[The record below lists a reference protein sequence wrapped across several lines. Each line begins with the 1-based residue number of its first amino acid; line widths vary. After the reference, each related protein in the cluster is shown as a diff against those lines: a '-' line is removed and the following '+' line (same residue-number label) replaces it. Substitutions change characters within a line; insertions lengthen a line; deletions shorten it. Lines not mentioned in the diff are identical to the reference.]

1 MFAADTLIDSISQ
14 AVIATDLKGTIVS
27 WNHGAE
33 KVYGKSASAVIGR
46 PLGEVVPEDDPL
58 AEPSRLFEELRAGR
72 SWSGAR
78 RVDHQGGLVFLTA
91 VPIRENSVV
100 TGFVIVG
107 TPLDGF
113 EPPVGESERLRQR
126 EAQLRQAQQTAR
138 IASWGW
144 HIPSD
149 TIEGSAE
156 LLEILDLDP
165 ADGLTLSE
173 LLAKY
178 VHPDDRDRLVAACEA
193 ARAEDLP
200 LDVEQRFRTPAGSE
214 RILHLRGQRV
224 LDQHGNAV
232 RIAGVVQDVTERRR
246 LENRLLQAERVSSLG
261 RLAASVAHEFNNVL
275 MGIQPFVDL
284 LTRKAG
290 SDPTVQ
296 LAAPRIADAVARGK
310 RITQEIL
317 RFTRIAEPS
326 RVAVNVAEWLQAF
339 QPELE
344 QLAGPAV
351 TVTVESDP
359 SLTMLADAH
368 QLRQVFANL
377 VVNAHHAMPNGG
389 RLDVRATADTLRNAN
404 DRPIDAVHFTISDT
418 GIGIPQETLRY
429 IFEPLFTTRKFGGT
443 GLGLAVA
450 SQVVQQHEGHIFAES
465 TLGEGTT
472 FHVVLPASEPAM
484 AAPSRKQP
492 ARLRGHTLP
501 AETHVMMIED
511 DDSVG
516 TGLAALLDFEGIS
529 VDWVRLGAEA
539 VARVTARMPDA
550 VIFDLGLPDVD
561 GLTLYDEIA
570 SRWPNLPVL
579 FSTGHGDETLLKNH
593 VVGKHV
599 GYLQKPYDSDVL
611 LAELE
616 KLLA

>member
-14 AVIATDLKGTIVS
+14 AVIATDLAGTIVS
-27 WNHGAE
+27 WNHGAQE
-33 KVYGKSASAVIGR
+33 LYGKSASAVIGQ
-46 PLGEVVPEDDPL
+46 PLGEVVPKDDPL
-58 AEPSRLFEELRAGR
+58 AEPSRVFEELRAGR
-72 SWSGAR
+72 PWSGAR
-78 RVDHQGGLVFLTA
+78 RVDHHGGLVFLNA
-91 VPIRENSVV
+91 APIRENAVIS
-100 TGFVIVG
+100 GFVIVG
-107 TPLDGF
+107 TPLNGF
-113 EPPVGESERLRQR
+113 EPPAGESERLRQR

-149 TIEGSAE
+149 AIEGSAD
-156 LLEILDLDP
+156 LLEILDLEP

-178 VHPDDRDRLVAACEA
+178 VHPEDRDRLAAACET

-200 LDVEQRFRTPAGSE
+200 LDAEHRFRTPAGTE
-214 RILHLRGQRV
+214 RVLHLRGQRV
-224 LDQHGNAV
+224 LDQRGNAV
-232 RIAGVVQDVTERRR
+232 RIAGVIQDVTERRR

-275 MGIQPFVDL
+275 MGIQPFIDL

-290 SDPTVQ
+290 TDPTVQ

-326 RVAVNVAEWLQAF
+326 RVAVNVTEWLQAF

-351 TVTVESDP
+351 AVSVASDP
-359 SLTMLADAH
+359 ALTMLADAH

-389 RLDVRATADTLRNAN
+389 RLEIRAVADTMRNAH
-404 DRPIDAVHFTISDT
+404 DRPIDAVHFTIADT
-418 GIGIPQETLRY
+418 GVGMPQDTLRY
-429 IFEPLFTTRKFGGT
+429 IFEPLFTTKKFGGT

-450 SQVVQQHEGHIFAES
+450 SQVVQQHEGHIFTES

-472 FHVVLPASEPAM
+472 FHIVLPASEPA
-484 AAPSRKQP
+484 AATLHREQP
-492 ARLRGHTLP
+492 ARPRGHTLRP
-501 AETHVMMIED
+501 GTHVMMIED
-511 DDSVG
+511 DESVG
-516 TGLAALLDFEGIS
+516 TGLAALLDYEGIS

-539 VARVTARMPDA
+539 VARIAARRPDA

-561 GLTLYDEIA
+561 GLTLYDEVA
-570 SRWPNLPVL
+570 SRWPDLPVL
-579 FSTGHGDETLLKNH
+579 FSTGHGDENLLKNH

-599 GYLQKPYDSDVL
+599 GYLQKPYESDAL

-616 KLLA
+616 KLLG

>member
-1 MFAADTLIDSISQ
+1 MFGADILLDSISQ
-14 AVIATDLKGTIVS
+14 AVIATDLAGKVVS
-27 WNHGAE
+27 WNQGAQE
-33 KVYGKSASAVIGR
+33 LYGKTASAVIGR
-46 PLGEVVPEDDPL
+46 PLEEVVPEDDPL
-58 AEPSRLFEELRAGR
+58 AETSRLFEELRAGR

-78 RVDHQGGLVFLTA
+78 RVDHESGLVFLTA
-91 VPIRENSVV
+91 SPIRKNNAIS
-100 TGFVIVG
+100 GFVIVG

-113 EPPVGESERLRQR
+113 EPPVGEGERLRQR

-149 TIEGSAE
+149 AIEGSAE

-165 ADGLTLSE
+165 AGGLTLSE
-173 LLAKY
+173 LLTTY
-178 VHPDDRDRLVAACEA
+178 VHPDDRDRVAAACES

-200 LDVEQRFRTPAGSE
+200 LDIEHRFRTPAGSE
-214 RILHLRGQRV
+214 RVLHLRGQRV
-224 LDQHGNAV
+224 LDQRGNAT
-232 RIAGVVQDVTERRR
+232 RIVGVVQDVTERRR
-246 LENRLLQAERVSSLG
+246 LESRLLQAERVSSLG

-275 MGIQPFVDL
+275 MGIQPFIDL
-284 LTRKAG
+284 LNRKAG
-290 SDPTVQ
+290 SDPTVK
-296 LAAPRIADAVARGK
+296 LAAPRIADAVALGK

-326 RVAVNVAEWLQAF
+326 RAAVNVAEWLQAF
-339 QPELE
+339 KPELE
-344 QLAGPAV
+344 QLAGPEV
-351 TVTVESDP
+351 TVTVEAPP
-359 SLTMLADAH
+359 SLTMLADSH
-368 QLRQVFANL
+368 QLRQVVANM

-389 RLDVRATADTLRNAN
+389 RLEVRAIADTLHNGN
-404 DRPIDAVHFTISDT
+404 DRLVDAVHFTIFDT
-418 GIGIPQETLRY
+418 GIGMPQETLRY
-429 IFEPLFTTRKFGGT
+429 IFEPLFTTKMSGGT

-472 FHVVLPASEPAM
+472 FHIIIPASEPAT
-484 AAPSRKQP
+484 AAPPRPQP
-492 ARLRGHTLP
+492 MRQRGHALRP
-501 AETHVMMIED
+501 GTHVMMIED

-539 VARVTARMPDA
+539 VARITARKPDA
-550 VIFDLGLPDVD
+550 IIFDLGLPDVD

-570 SRWPNLPVL
+570 SRWPDLPIL
-579 FSTGHGDETLLKNH
+579 FSTGHGDETLLKNR
-593 VVGKHV
+593 VIGKNV
-599 GYLQKPYDSDVL
+599 GYLQKPYESDVL

-616 KLLA
+616 KLLG